1 VSTDDDPES
10 ETTTVTRKGQVTIPV
25 AVREELGIRP
35 GDEVTFEH
43 TTEGYT
49 LRKQVADDRFEKWRG
64 ALSADQSMHE
74 RMEELRDRSVES
86 SETTSEVDSEHGS
99 ES

>member
-1 VSTDDDPES
+1 MPTISQ
-10 ETTTVTRKGQVTIPV
+10 KGQVTIPI
-25 AVREELGIRP
+25 AVREELGIHP

-64 ALSADQSMHE
+64 ALSTDRSMRG
-74 RMEELRDRSVES
+74 RMEELRDRSVE
-86 SETTSEVDSEHGS
+86 DSESGS
-99 ES
+99 EA

>member
-1 VSTDDDPES
+1 MPTISQ
-10 ETTTVTRKGQVTIPV
+10 KGQVTIPV
-25 AVREELGIRP
+25 AVREELGIHP

-64 ALSADQSMHE
+64 ALSTDRSVSE
-74 RMEELRDRSVES
+74 RMEELRGRPVED
-86 SETTSEVDSEHGS
+86 SETATSDRVVRRYLPS
-99 ES
+99 

>member
-1 VSTDDDPES
+1 MPTISQ
-10 ETTTVTRKGQVTIPV
+10 KGQVTIPV
-25 AVREELGIRP
+25 AVREELGIHP

-43 TTEGYT
+43 TSEGYT

-64 ALSADQSMHE
+64 ALSTDQSMRE

-86 SETTSEVDSEHGS
+86 SETATSTQASESGS
-99 ES
+99 EP

>member
-1 VSTDDDPES
+1 MPTISQ
-10 ETTTVTRKGQVTIPV
+10 KGQVTIPV
-25 AVREELGIRP
+25 AVREELGIHP

-74 RMEELRDRSVES
+74 RMEELRDRPVES
-86 SETTSEVDSEHGS
+86 SETTTSEVDSEHGS